1 MKSYQL
7 NKVWVQLNLLLPKVF
22 QIQANNLPIEET
34 TLKQLLQYTYEF
46 IKTINK

>member
-1 MKSYQL
+1 MGTTKFTFT
-7 NKVWVQLNLLLPKVF
+7 KVF